1 MDDTQCTGWQKRI
14 LLFLTSQ
21 CITLFGS
28 TLVQMALIWYATMQ
42 TSSGV
47 WVAAFTV
54 GSYLPQFLISFIGGV
69 WADRYHR
76 KKLIIGADMLIA
88 FATFIMVLAIPHIS
102 SESALL
108 GGLLVMSVVRSFGA
122 GIQTPAVNAVIP
134 QLVPA
139 QQLMR
144 YNGINAAMQS
154 VVNFAAPAAAGA
166 VFAVSTLRTTLMI
179 DIVTAILGTGML
191 SCLALPKQDAFSY
204 RTPLLKEDSIFSDIK
219 TGVRYAFSD
228 RLIGKLLI
236 IYGLFTF
243 FCVPAGYLA
252 GLLVRRVFGDTYWY
266 LTAVEVVGFAGMM
279 AGGVAMSIWG
289 GLRSRGKTLAAGLL
303 AFGSFAIGMGFSK
316 NFILYLGLM
325 AFYGVALT
333 VVQTA
338 ITTMLQEKTD
348 TSMQGR
354 VFGLLGTMYAGFLP
368 IGMAVFGPLADIVPL
383 QWIMIGSGIALILI
397 AVITYSHRVLKGV
410 N

>member
-1 MDDTQCTGWQKRI
+1 MDDTQRTGWQKRN

-28 TLVQMALIWYATMQ
+28 TLVQMAIVWYATMQ
-42 TSSGV
+42 TASGV

-102 SESALL
+102 SEPALL

-144 YNGINAAMQS
+144 YNGINATMQS

-179 DIVTAILGTGML
+179 DIVTAVLGTGLL
-191 SCLALPKQDAFSY
+191 SCLVLPKQDTSFEKSGV
-204 RTPLLKEDSIFSDIK
+204 LSDMKI
-219 TGVRYAFSD
+219 GVRYAFSD
-228 RLIGKLLI
+228 RGIGKLLI

-279 AGGVAMSIWG
+279 AGGVAMSTWG
-289 GLRSRGKTLAAGLL
+289 GFRSREKTLAAGLL

-333 VVQTA
+333 MVQTA
-338 ITTMLQEKTD
+338 ITTMLQERTD

-368 IGMAVFGPLADIVPL
+368 LGMAVFGPLADILPL

-397 AVITYSHRVLKGV
+397 AVITYFHQVLKGV

>member
-1 MDDTQCTGWQKRI
+1 MDDTQRTGWQKRI

-28 TLVQMALIWYATMQ
+28 TLVQMAIVWYATMQ
-42 TSSGV
+42 TASGV

-102 SESALL
+102 SEPALL

-144 YNGINAAMQS
+144 YNGINATMQS

-179 DIVTAILGTGML
+179 DIVTAVLGTGLL
-191 SCLALPKQDAFSY
+191 SCLVLPKQDTSFEKSGV
-204 RTPLLKEDSIFSDIK
+204 LSDMKI
-219 TGVRYAFSD
+219 GVRYAFSD
-228 RLIGKLLI
+228 RGIGKLLI

-279 AGGVAMSIWG
+279 AGGVAMSTWG
-289 GLRSRGKTLAAGLL
+289 GFRSREKTLAAGLL

-325 AFYGVALT
+325 ACYGVALT
-333 VVQTA
+333 MVQTA
-338 ITTMLQEKTD
+338 ITTMLQERTD

-368 IGMAVFGPLADIVPL
+368 LGMAVFGPLADILPL

-397 AVITYSHRVLKGV
+397 AVITYFHQVLKGV

>member
-28 TLVQMALIWYATMQ
+28 TLVQMALVWYVTMQ

-102 SESALL
+102 SEPALL

-144 YNGINAAMQS
+144 YNGINATMQS

-179 DIVTAILGTGML
+179 DIVTAVLGTGLL
-191 SCLALPKQDAFSY
+191 SCLVLPKQDTSFEKSGV
-204 RTPLLKEDSIFSDIK
+204 LSDMKI
-219 TGVRYAFSD
+219 GVRYAFSD
-228 RLIGKLLI
+228 RGIGKLLI

-279 AGGVAMSIWG
+279 AGGVAMSTWG
-289 GLRSRGKTLAAGLL
+289 GFRSRGKTLAAGLL

-333 VVQTA
+333 MVQTA
-338 ITTMLQEKTD
+338 ITTMLQERTD

-368 IGMAVFGPLADIVPL
+368 LGMAVFGPLADILPL

-397 AVITYSHRVLKGV
+397 AVITYFHQVLKGV

>member
-1 MDDTQCTGWQKRI
+1 MDDTQRIGWQKRI

-28 TLVQMALIWYATMQ
+28 TLVQMAIVWYATMQ
-42 TSSGV
+42 TASGV

-102 SESALL
+102 SEPALL

-144 YNGINAAMQS
+144 YNGINATMQS

-179 DIVTAILGTGML
+179 DIVTAVLGTGLL
-191 SCLALPKQDAFSY
+191 SCLVLPKQDTSFEKSGV
-204 RTPLLKEDSIFSDIK
+204 LSDMKI
-219 TGVRYAFSD
+219 GVRYAFSD
-228 RLIGKLLI
+228 RGIGKLLI

-279 AGGVAMSIWG
+279 AGGVAMSTWG
-289 GLRSRGKTLAAGLL
+289 GFRSREKTLAAGLL

-316 NFILYLGLM
+316 NFYSLSWIDGVLRSCIDNGADRDYHDAAGENRYLYARACLW
-325 AFYGVALT
+325 LT
-333 VVQTA
+333 GNHVCRFSAAWHGCIWSVGGY
-338 ITTMLQEKTD
+338 
-348 TSMQGR
+348 TSPAVDHDR
-354 VFGLLGTMYAGFLP
+354 
-368 IGMAVFGPLADIVPL
+368 IGDRA
-383 QWIMIGSGIALILI
+383 
-397 AVITYSHRVLKGV
+397 YSHCSYNLFSSGT
-410 N
+410 

>member
-1 MDDTQCTGWQKRI
+1 MNDAQRIGWQKRV

-28 TLVQMALIWYATMQ
+28 TLVQMAIVWYATMQ
-42 TSSGV
+42 TASSV

-102 SESALL
+102 SEPALL

-144 YNGINAAMQS
+144 YNGINATMQS

-179 DIVTAILGTGML
+179 DIVTAVLGTGLL
-191 SCLALPKQDAFSY
+191 SCLVLPKQDTSFEKSGV
-204 RTPLLKEDSIFSDIK
+204 LSDMKI
-219 TGVRYAFSD
+219 GVRYAFSD
-228 RLIGKLLI
+228 RGIGKLLI

-279 AGGVAMSIWG
+279 AGGVAMSTWG
-289 GLRSRGKTLAAGLL
+289 GFRSREKTLAAGLL

-333 VVQTA
+333 MVQTA
-338 ITTMLQEKTD
+338 ITTMLQERTD

-368 IGMAVFGPLADIVPL
+368 LGMAVFGPLADILPL

-397 AVITYSHRVLKGV
+397 AVITYFHQVLKGV

>member
-191 SCLALPKQDAFSY
+191 SCLALPKQDAAFERGQYLFGYKDRRQIRFFGPIDRKTSDHLRAVHVLLCSGRLSCRASRPPGIRGYLLVSY
-204 RTPLLKEDSIFSDIK
+204 RGRSR
-219 TGVRYAFSD
+219 GVRGHDGGRSRYEYMGRSPEP
-228 RLIGKLLI
+228 GKDFGGRTFGVWFLCNR
-236 IYGLFTF
+236 YGLFKEFYSLSWIDGILWSRIDSGTD
-243 FCVPAGYLA
+243 CDYHDAAGENRYFYARACLWLT
-252 GLLVRRVFGDTYWY
+252 GNHVRRLFTDWHGCIWSVGGYSSP
-266 LTAVEVVGFAGMM
+266 AVDHD
-279 AGGVAMSIWG
+279 
-289 GLRSRGKTLAAGLL
+289 R
-303 AFGSFAIGMGFSK
+303 IG
-316 NFILYLGLM
+316 Y
-325 AFYGVALT
+325 
-333 VVQTA
+333 
-338 ITTMLQEKTD
+338 
-348 TSMQGR
+348 R
-354 VFGLLGTMYAGFLP
+354 
-368 IGMAVFGPLADIVPL
+368 
-383 QWIMIGSGIALILI
+383 
-397 AVITYSHRVLKGV
+397 TYSHCSYNLFSSGT
-410 N
+410 

>member
-1 MDDTQCTGWQKRI
+1 MDDTQRTGWQKRI

-28 TLVQMALIWYATMQ
+28 TLVQMAIVWYATMQ
-42 TSSGV
+42 TASGV

-102 SESALL
+102 SEPALL

-144 YNGINAAMQS
+144 YNGINATMQS

-179 DIVTAILGTGML
+179 DIVTAVLGTGLL
-191 SCLALPKQDAFSY
+191 SCLVLPKQDTSFEKSGV
-204 RTPLLKEDSIFSDIK
+204 LSDMKI
-219 TGVRYAFSD
+219 GVRYAFSD
-228 RLIGKLLI
+228 RGIGKLLI

-252 GLLVRRVFGDTYWY
+252 GLLVRRIFGDTYWY

-279 AGGVAMSIWG
+279 AGGVAMSTWG
-289 GLRSRGKTLAAGLL
+289 GFRSREKTLAAGLL

-333 VVQTA
+333 MVQTA
-338 ITTMLQEKTD
+338 ITTMLQERTD

-368 IGMAVFGPLADIVPL
+368 LGMTVFGPLADILPL

-397 AVITYSHRVLKGV
+397 AVITYFHQVLKGV

>member
-1 MDDTQCTGWQKRI
+1 MDDTQRIGWQKRI

-28 TLVQMALIWYATMQ
+28 TLVQMALVWYATMQ
-42 TSSGV
+42 TASGV

-102 SESALL
+102 SEPALL

-144 YNGINAAMQS
+144 YNGINATMQS

-179 DIVTAILGTGML
+179 DIVTAVLGTGLL
-191 SCLALPKQDAFSY
+191 SCLVLPKQDTSFEKSGV
-204 RTPLLKEDSIFSDIK
+204 LSDMKI
-219 TGVRYAFSD
+219 GVRYAFSD
-228 RLIGKLLI
+228 RGIGKLLI

-279 AGGVAMSIWG
+279 AGGVAMSTWG
-289 GLRSRGKTLAAGLL
+289 GFRSREKTLAAGLL

-333 VVQTA
+333 MVQTA
-338 ITTMLQEKTD
+338 ITTMLQERTD

-368 IGMAVFGPLADIVPL
+368 LGMAVFGPLADILPL

-397 AVITYSHRVLKGV
+397 AVITYFHQVLKGV

>member
-28 TLVQMALIWYATMQ
+28 TLVQMALIWYVTMQ

-88 FATFIMVLAIPHIS
+88 FATFIMVLAIPHIL
-102 SESALL
+102 SEPALL

-144 YNGINAAMQS
+144 YNGINATMQS

-166 VFAVSTLRTTLMI
+166 VFAVSTLRTTLTI
-179 DIVTAILGTGML
+179 DIVTAVLGTGLL
-191 SCLALPKQDAFSY
+191 SCVVLPKQDTSFEKSGV
-204 RTPLLKEDSIFSDIK
+204 FSDMKI
-219 TGVRYAFSD
+219 GVRYAFSD
-228 RLIGKLLI
+228 RVIGKLLI

-279 AGGVAMSIWG
+279 AGGVAMSTWG
-289 GLRSRGKTLAAGLL
+289 GFRSRGKTLAAGLL

-333 VVQTA
+333 MVQTA

-397 AVITYSHRVLKGV
+397 AVITYSHQVLKGL

>member
-28 TLVQMALIWYATMQ
+28 TLVQMAIVWYATMQ
-42 TSSGV
+42 TASGV

-102 SESALL
+102 SEPALL

-144 YNGINAAMQS
+144 YNGINATMQS

-179 DIVTAILGTGML
+179 DIVTAIMGTGLL
-191 SCLALPKQDAFSY
+191 SCLVLPKQDTSFEKSGV
-204 RTPLLKEDSIFSDIK
+204 LSDMKI
-219 TGVRYAFSD
+219 GVRYAFSD
-228 RLIGKLLI
+228 RGIGKLLI

-279 AGGVAMSIWG
+279 AGGVAMSTWG
-289 GLRSRGKTLAAGLL
+289 GFRSREKTLAAGLL

-333 VVQTA
+333 MVQTA
-338 ITTMLQEKTD
+338 ITTMLQERTD

-368 IGMAVFGPLADIVPL
+368 LGMAVFGPLADILPL

-397 AVITYSHRVLKGV
+397 AVITYFHQVLKGV

>member
-1 MDDTQCTGWQKRI
+1 MDDTQRTGWQKRI

-28 TLVQMALIWYATMQ
+28 TLVQMAIVWYATMQ
-42 TSSGV
+42 TASGV

-102 SESALL
+102 SEPALL

-144 YNGINAAMQS
+144 YNGINATMQS

-179 DIVTAILGTGML
+179 DIVTAVLGTGLL
-191 SCLALPKQDAFSY
+191 SCLVLPKQDTSFEKSGV
-204 RTPLLKEDSIFSDIK
+204 LSDMKI
-219 TGVRYAFSD
+219 GVRYAFSD
-228 RLIGKLLI
+228 RGIGKLLI

-279 AGGVAMSIWG
+279 AGGVAMSTWG
-289 GLRSRGKTLAAGLL
+289 GFRSREKTLAAGLL

-333 VVQTA
+333 MVQTA
-338 ITTMLQEKTD
+338 ITTMLQERTD

-368 IGMAVFGPLADIVPL
+368 LGMAVFGPLADILPL

>member
-1 MDDTQCTGWQKRI
+1 MDDTQRTGWQKRI

-28 TLVQMALIWYATMQ
+28 TLVQMAIVWYATMQ
-42 TSSGV
+42 TASGV

-102 SESALL
+102 SEPALL

-144 YNGINAAMQS
+144 YNGINATMQS

-179 DIVTAILGTGML
+179 DIVTAVLGTGLL
-191 SCLALPKQDAFSY
+191 SCLVLPKQDTSFEKSGV
-204 RTPLLKEDSIFSDIK
+204 LSDMKI
-219 TGVRYAFSD
+219 GVRYAFSD
-228 RLIGKLLI
+228 RGIGKLLI

-279 AGGVAMSIWG
+279 AGGVAMSTWG
-289 GLRSRGKTLAAGLL
+289 GFRSREKTLAAGLL

-333 VVQTA
+333 MVQTA
-338 ITTMLQEKTD
+338 ITTMLQERTD

-368 IGMAVFGPLADIVPL
+368 LGMAVFGPLADILPL

-397 AVITYSHRVLKGV
+397 AVITYSHQVLKGL